1 MLWGERGGRLWGEP
15 AGKLAGASC
24 HKDAAVS
31 MRGVVAS
38 YPKVDKANGKLL
50 NLDGRINQCRSER
63 MGAEPLRYESEEL
76 LALTAY
82 IARQSLRLPIKTSI
96 EGAARA
102 HFEAGA
108 RPPPPPPR
116 PKKHS

>member
-1 MLWGERGGRLWGEP
+1 
-15 AGKLAGASC
+15 
-24 HKDAAVS
+24 

-38 YPKVDKANGKLL
+38 YPKIDKANGKLL
-50 NLDGRINQCRSER
+50 NLDARINQCRSER

-102 HFEAGA
+102 HFEAGGA
-108 RPPPPPPR
+108 PPPLSAR
-116 PKKHS
+116 ATKHTSLPSAARRHGRQVV